1 MNDLPIEPQPKKKK
15 RRLPLAVRIIYA
27 FFFLS
32 IPFYILFWISPAFAD
47 FFNRWISPAVR
58 ATLAYLTNLI
68 PFSLAELLILLLPV
82 VVFLAFRYGYRRC
95 TDTWRDVGR
104 FCACVG
110 SAAALI
116 LTLFTFG
123 MAPAYRGTSL
133 DKRLGLNRRAISRE
147 ELYETAMI
155 LADKVNEEARH
166 VTYRTDG
173 FSVMPYDF
181 GEMNDKLLE
190 AFDAVDVTDHLYS
203 RIKPVMLSKPM
214 SYTHITGVYTFFTG
228 EANLNVYFPDYT
240 LPFTA
245 AHELAHQR
253 GIARED
259 EANFV
264 AFLVCSASEYS
275 YMRYVAYLNLYEY
288 VAGEL
293 YRADPE
299 LYRKV
304 SATLSLSVKGELSAF
319 SRFFEPLRDSVASEV
334 SDAVNDTFLTIH
346 GTEGVRSYGMV
357 VDLAVAYFI
366 PEGTG
371 ERIQ

>member
-133 DKRLGLNRRAISRE
+133 DKRLGLNRRAVSRE

-264 AFLVCSASEYS
+264 AFLVTSASEDVYIRYS
-275 YMRYVAYLNLYEY
+275 GYLNLLEY
-288 VAGEL
+288 VLNAL
-293 YRADPE
+293 YRADAE
-299 LYRKV
+299 AYAEVFR
-304 SATLSLSVKGELSAF
+304 TLKPCVIGELRAYSE
-319 SRFFEPLRDSVASEV
+319 FFDAYRDSGLSEV
-334 SDAVNDTFLTIH
+334 SGAVNDAYLKLNGNEA
-346 GTEGVRSYGMV
+346 GTASYGLV
-357 VDLAVAYFI
+357 VDLAVAWKKA
-366 PEGTG
+366 
-371 ERIQ
+371 RIS